1 MLLDQQIKLIFI
13 LFMKYYIMLRLWYLV
28 QQMLFEN
35 VWTINI
41 YVLRINARIMWLYVV
56 FSSGKLIWH
65 IIFHF
70 SVGILE
76 SKTSFY

>member
-1 MLLDQQIKLIFI
+1 
-13 LFMKYYIMLRLWYLV
+13 MLRLWYLV

-35 VWTINI
+35 VWKLWTYI
-41 YVLRINARIMWLYVV
+41 LRINARIMWLNFF
-56 FSSGKLIWH
+56 FSAGKLIWH

-70 SVGILE
+70 SVRILA